1 MNLEEVYPNS
11 PLIEVVC
18 ELRFQRNLEIECR
31 RSVYYERIK
40 EKYPNILLPH
50 LPPGG
55 APALLQYRFENKEN
69 DAGILLSIDK
79 FSHYDKKYKG
89 HKKFISEFLNS
100 WQALSDTYKIEE
112 PTRLGWRYI
121 NVIPFG
127 REGGLVPLADFF
139 TFQLNFPDTNGSD
152 FENLDMTFVTRVK
165 EGSITTK
172 LQTAIESKTRQEVF
186 ILDIDFG
193 MKENLSIK
201 NIDKSVQHAHVEAR
215 SLFEKSITE
224 KYRQYLRGEKV

>member
-1 MNLEEVYPNS
+1 MNLNEVYLNS

-31 RSVYYERIK
+31 RNDYYGRIK
-40 EKYPNILLPH
+40 EKYPNILVPY
-50 LPPGG
+50 LPPGGG
-55 APALLQYRFENKEN
+55 APALLQYRFENVEN

-79 FSHYDKKYKG
+79 FSHYDKKYEG

-100 WQALSDTYKIEE
+100 WKALLGTYEIQE

-139 TFQLNFPDTNGSD
+139 NFQLDFPNTNGAD
-152 FENLDMTFVTRVK
+152 FENLDMTFVTRIK

-172 LQTAIESKTRQEVF
+172 LQTASEPKTCHEVF

-201 NIDKSVQHAHVEAR
+201 NIEKNVQQAHVEAR
-215 SLFEKSITE
+215 ALFE
-224 KYRQYLRGEKV
+224 